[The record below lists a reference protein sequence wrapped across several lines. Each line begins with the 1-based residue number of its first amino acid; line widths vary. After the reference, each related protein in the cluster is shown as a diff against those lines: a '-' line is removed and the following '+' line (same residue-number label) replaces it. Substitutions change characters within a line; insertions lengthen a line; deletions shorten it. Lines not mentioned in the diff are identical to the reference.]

1 MITNPEMYTHG
12 VPRVTL
18 SSSVNNNYNYNN
30 NNQNN
35 KINNTKKTTRYYFKA
50 YPTLDMLSYVAS
62 VEVSFCL

>member
-35 KINNTKKTTRYYFKA
+35 KINYTKKTTRYYFKA